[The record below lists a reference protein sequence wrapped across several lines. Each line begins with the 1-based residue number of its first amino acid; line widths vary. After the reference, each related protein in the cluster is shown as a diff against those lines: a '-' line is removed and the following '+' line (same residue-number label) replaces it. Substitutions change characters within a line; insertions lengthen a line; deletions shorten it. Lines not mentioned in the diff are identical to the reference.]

1 MKLLRTLTLAAA
13 VLAATAVGLPAQESP
28 LQLFPDD
35 TLIIVSVDLARIM
48 ELLPA
53 EMAQEIRE
61 GNIENVGF
69 DFTARV
75 DTMLIGIGDLR
86 NPRNA
91 YAVLSGDFSI
101 AEVTSILA
109 AEGKLF
115 EEVQIG
121 SLSAVRIYDPE
132 DEEGEDD
139 AEGEDDP
146 ESEDGYLAAIGS
158 GTFVAGSRD
167 GLETYEQVRT
177 GQLANAT
184 ANQMLV
190 GAMVDVDPGG
200 FFFLAGVVPE
210 QARSMLVSQ
219 APEMAELQ
227 YFSLSASHEAES
239 LDYRVVLGA
248 GDPEALPVIQE
259 NIAEQFAML
268 RMMDASGALGEVID
282 GMEYSTAGNKLM
294 ITGNIADSTLATL
307 FEQFSNMIGMRGGV
321 ER

>member
-13 VLAATAVGLPAQESP
+13 VLAATAVALPAQESP

-35 TLIIVSVDLARIM
+35 TSILVSVDLARIM

-53 EMAQEIRE
+53 EMTREIRE
-61 GNIENVGF
+61 GSIEKVGF

-75 DTMLIGIGDLR
+75 DTMLVGIGDMS
-86 NPRNA
+86 NPQNS
-91 YAVLSGDFSI
+91 YVVLSGDFSI

-121 SLSAVRIYDPE
+121 SLSAIRIFAPE
-132 DEEGEDD
+132 SEEGEDGE
-139 AEGEDDP
+139 EGE
-146 ESEDGYLAAIGS
+146 EGEDGYLAVIGS

-167 GLETYEQVRT
+167 SLETYEQVRT
-177 GQLANAT
+177 GQVANAT
-184 ANQMLV
+184 ANPVLSE
-190 GAMVDVDPGG
+190 ALAEVDTGG
-200 FFFLAGVVPE
+200 FFFLAGVIPE
-210 QARSMLVSQ
+210 QARAMLAHQ
-219 APEMAELQ
+219 APEMTDLQ
-227 YFSLSASHEAES
+227 YFALSASHEAES

-248 GDPEALPVIQE
+248 GDPEVLPAVRE
-259 NIAEQFAML
+259 KIAEQFAML
-268 RMMDASGALGEVID
+268 RMMDASGALGEIID

-294 ITGNIADSTLATL
+294 ITGSVADATLATL
-307 FEQFSNMIGMRGGV
+307 FEQFSNMLGTSGGV